1 MKTTRLLFLFCA
13 LSVLAHLTAAEIPEN
28 LASAEKPLPPHAL
41 KVSDNHRFL
50 VDATTGQP
58 VFLLADTAWNLGAL
72 KDDEI
77 DVYLNSRAEHG
88 FNVIM
93 FALNFYPQADEKNAY
108 GEAAYAGADRTELN
122 PEYFKHC
129 DTIIDKCAERG
140 MYVMLYSMWA
150 GKKSGTMSDYTA
162 AQLHAIGQQ
171 LGARFQGRSNV
182 ILCAGGEASPNYID
196 VERVNAMGSGL
207 KTGCAGLNL
216 VTVHP
221 VSGNS
226 SSKFFATSPWLDFYM
241 SQGKS
246 ATNGGSYDAAA
257 LVLGDFSVTPA
268 KPTMMAEHRYET
280 GTSEDPIIQRR
291 SLYQCVFAGG
301 CGYAYGHDALW
312 QMTPHTKQPWMLKN
326 WNPGVAQWT
335 EALDTKA
342 VRQLQN
348 IKPLLASRPNLNRIP
363 DQSLILSGQGK
374 DVASR
379 TQAMRDGTPGAS
391 DATYLM
397 AYVSAQGTI
406 VFKTDVISSQTLNVS
421 WFDPEKG
428 STDVLETNL
437 KNTGTYQLGK
447 RENVRDGV
455 LIVDDASKGYTE
467 P

>member
-1 MKTTRLLFLFCA
+1 MKTTRLLLLLWSLTVLVHVSGANTANTSA
-13 LSVLAHLTAAEIPEN
+13 LITGSV
-28 LASAEKPLPPHAL
+28 PPHGL

-77 DVYLNSRAEHG
+77 DVYLNSRAEHS

-93 FALNFYPQADEKNAY
+93 FALNFYPQADEQNAY
-108 GEAAYAGADRTELN
+108 GESAYIGADKTELN
-122 PEYFKHC
+122 PEYFKRC
-129 DTIIDKCAERG
+129 DAIIDKCAERG

-150 GKKSGTMSDYTA
+150 GKKSGTMGNYTA
-162 AQLHAIGQQ
+162 AQLNGIGQQ
-171 LGARFQGRSNV
+171 LGARFRGRSNV
-182 ILCAGGEASPNYID
+182 ILCAGGESSPNYID

-207 KTGCAGLNL
+207 KAGCGGDNL

-226 SSKFFATSPWLDFYM
+226 SSKFFAASPWLDFYM

-257 LVLGDFSVTPA
+257 LILGDFSVTPT
-268 KPTMMAEHRYET
+268 KPTMMAENRYET

-291 SLYQCVFAGG
+291 SLYQCVFAGA

-312 QMTPHTKQPWMLKN
+312 QMTPHTKQPWMLKD
-326 WNPGVAQWT
+326 WNPGVTLWT

-342 VRQLQN
+342 VQELQY
-348 IKPLLASRPNLNRIP
+348 IKPLLASRPYLDRIP
-363 DQSLILSGQGK
+363 DQSLVLSGQGK
-374 DVASR
+374 NIATR
-379 TQAMRDGTPGAS
+379 TQVMRDGTPGGN
-391 DATYLM
+391 DATYMM
-397 AYVSAQGTI
+397 AYVSAPETI
-406 VFKTDVISSQTLNVS
+406 VFKTDVISSPSLNVS

-428 STDVLETNL
+428 STVVLEKNL
-437 KNTGTYQLGK
+437 KNTGTYQLEK
-447 RENVRDGV
+447 QESVRDGV
-455 LIVDDASKGYTE
+455 LILDDASKGYAK